1 MKYSM
6 KHIAFITCLLHFC
19 LLIFAQRI
27 TVNHVG
33 FFKDSFVFKKVGST
47 KLYADVYRTRDTTDL
62 KPAIIWMHGGALMFG
77 SRADIPEEQVRLY
90 LAAGYTLIAID
101 YRLAPETKLPGII
114 SDVTEAV
121 EWTRTNGKNLLGIDS
136 ANVIVVGQSAGAY
149 LALLS
154 GYMMKHPPKAIVS
167 FYGYGDIR
175 SKWYNQPDSAALS
188 KTIITDER
196 AGQLAG
202 NATITSAQVKDRLDL
217 YIFSRQKGIWP
228 NLVSGHDPKDKPEW
242 FVQYCPV
249 DHINRQYPPVLL
261 IHGEKDADVPFE
273 ASVLLDEAL
282 TKANVQHH
290 FIRLK
295 NYGHLFD
302 IFEGGLSNPDV
313 NRVFSE
319 VVNFMNRQK
328 EK

>member
-1 MKYSM
+1 M

-19 LLIFAQRI
+19 ILIFAQRI
-27 TVNHVG
+27 TVKNVG
-33 FFKDSFVFKKVGST
+33 FIKDSFVFKKVGST
-47 KLYADVYRTRDTTDL
+47 ELYADVYRTRDTRVL

-114 SDVTEAV
+114 SDATEAV

-175 SKWYNQPDSAALS
+175 SEWYNQPDSAALS

-196 AGQLAG
+196 AGQLVG
-202 NATITSAQVKDRLDL
+202 DATITSAQVKDRLDL

-228 NLVSGHDPKDKPEW
+228 KLVSGYDPKDKPEW

-261 IHGEKDADVPFE
+261 IHGEKDADVPLE

-319 VVNFMNRQK
+319 VVNFMNSQK